1 MSQCHCKL
9 HGHLYAPGQQVTN
22 DCEQW
27 WVCGRGPGPA
37 AGASGC
43 GGPRLTLSP
52 AARQRLQRRPLG
64 VQRPAMSRDLCPGG
78 RLPHH
83 HLRREEVHLPRRLL
97 LRADQGRPAAGR
109 GAWGRGRAP
118 RSSPQPLPSPQGDHN
133 SSYALLGE
141 LAPCGSTDKQT
152 CLKTVVLLADQKKNV
167 GIPSPSLPCTP
178 GPQALLN
185 PAVRLALPSGGGLQ
199 VRRQRPAERAAGE
212 PATCGG

>member
-1 MSQCHCKL
+1 MCKDL
-9 HGHLYAPGQQVTN
+9 PCPGTCALEGGSHITTFDGKKYTFHGDCYYVLTKVGQL
-22 DCEQW
+22 
-27 WVCGRGPGPA
+27 RA
-37 AGASGC
+37 
-43 GGPRLTLSP
+43 
-52 AARQRLQRRPLG
+52 RRP
-64 VQRPAMSRDLCPGG
+64 
-78 RLPHH
+78 
-83 HLRREEVHLPRRLL
+83 
-97 LRADQGRPAAGR
+97 
-109 GAWGRGRAP
+109 WGRGRAR

-167 GIPSPSLPCTP
+167 GIPSPSLPRTP

>member
-109 GAWGRGRAP
+109 EALGEGPAPQVLTPASALPAGRPQQLLRPPGRAGP
-118 RSSPQPLPSPQGDHN
+118 LRLHGQADVPEDGGAAGRPEEERGYPQPLPSPHPW
-133 SSYALLGE
+133 A
-141 LAPCGSTDKQT
+141 
-152 CLKTVVLLADQKKNV
+152 
-167 GIPSPSLPCTP
+167 P
-178 GPQALLN
+178 GPSQ
-185 PAVRLALPSGGGLQ
+185 PCCPPGLALRWWSSSPT
-199 VRRQRPAERAAGE
+199 AAS
-212 PATCGG
+212 C